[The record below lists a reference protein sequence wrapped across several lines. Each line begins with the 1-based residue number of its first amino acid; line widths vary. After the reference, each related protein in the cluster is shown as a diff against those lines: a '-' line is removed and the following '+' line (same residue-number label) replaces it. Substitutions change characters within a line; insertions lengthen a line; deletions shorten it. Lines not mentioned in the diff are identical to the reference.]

1 MMKENKGFLCIVFI
15 NLFLSLL
22 TVCLSPRLDI
32 ITFIC
37 FVIVN
42 AIVFVLL
49 TLNDKYRENRTK
61 KKIEDIFLLLHS
73 LNTDVDNYEVEDD
86 EFGGLRDEIIKVI
99 GEKRIVTDKAVKS
112 EQILREYTED
122 IAHQLKTPLTGI
134 LLMLDL
140 IKEDEGNKIEY
151 INRIRSSSNRL
162 HQLVDILLKLAA
174 LDSETIKMKKESI
187 SVKKLIDEVVTEM
200 EIIFANQDFTI
211 PVLGKDYKLIC
222 DRKWTYEAI
231 YNIVKNGIEASEDKG
246 IKIYLQETN
255 IYQSIVIED
264 FSKGISKDNL
274 KKIYRRFY
282 KENKDSK
289 GYGIGLPMAKT
300 IIEKQNG
307 ELVYTRGKTSNSFE
321 LRFYRQ

>member
-1 MMKENKGFLCIVFI
+1 M
-15 NLFLSLL
+15 
-22 TVCLSPRLDI
+22 
-32 ITFIC
+32 C

-61 KKIEDIFLLLHS
+61 KKIEDIFLLIHS

-86 EFGGLRDEIIKVI
+86 EFGGLRDEIVKVI
-99 GEKRIVTDKAVKS
+99 GEKKSITDKALKS

-211 PVLGKDYKLIC
+211 PVVGKDYKLIC

>member
-1 MMKENKGFLCIVFI
+1 MKENKGFLCIVFL

-32 ITFIC
+32 ITFMC

-42 AIVFVLL
+42 VIVFVLL
-49 TLNDKYRENRTK
+49 ILNDKYRKNRIK

-99 GEKRIVTDKAVKS
+99 SEKRIVTDKAVKN

-151 INRIRSSSNRL
+151 INRIRASSNRL

-211 PVLGKDYKLIC
+211 PVVGKDYKLIC

>member
-1 MMKENKGFLCIVFI
+1 MKENKGFICIVFI

-32 ITFIC
+32 ITFMC

-42 AIVFVLL
+42 VIVFVLL
-49 TLNDKYRENRTK
+49 ILNDKNRKNRTK

-151 INRIRSSSNRL
+151 INRIRASSNRL

-211 PVLGKDYKLIC
+211 PVVGKDYKLIC

-307 ELVYTRGKTSNSFE
+307 ELVYTREKTSNSFE
-321 LRFYRQ
+321 IRFYRQ

>member
-1 MMKENKGFLCIVFI
+1 MKENKGFLCIVFI

-22 TVCLSPRLDI
+22 TVCLSPRFDI
-32 ITFIC
+32 ITFIY

-42 AIVFVLL
+42 AIIFVLL
-49 TLNDKYRENRTK
+49 ILNDKNRKNRTK

-86 EFGGLRDEIIKVI
+86 EFGGLRDEIVKVI

-151 INRIRSSSNRL
+151 INRIRASSNRL

-211 PVLGKDYKLIC
+211 PVVGKDYKLIC

>member
-1 MMKENKGFLCIVFI
+1 MKENKGFLCIVFI

-42 AIVFVLL
+42 IIVFVLL
-49 TLNDKYRENRTK
+49 ILNDKNRENRIK

-151 INRIRSSSNRL
+151 INRIRTSSNRL

-174 LDSETIKMKKESI
+174 LDSETINMKKESI

-211 PVLGKDYKLIC
+211 PVVGKDYKLIC

-231 YNIVKNGIEASEDKG
+231 YNIVKKGIEASEDKG

-282 KENKDSK
+282 KGNKDSK

-307 ELVYTRGKTSNSFE
+307 ELVYIRGKTSNSFE
-321 LRFYRQ
+321 LRFYR

>member
-1 MMKENKGFLCIVFI
+1 MKENKGFLCIVFI

-32 ITFIC
+32 ITFMC
-37 FVIVN
+37 FIIVN
-42 AIVFVLL
+42 VIVFVLL
-49 TLNDKYRENRTK
+49 ILNDKYRKNRIK

-99 GEKRIVTDKAVKS
+99 SEKRIVTDKAVKN

-140 IKEDEGNKIEY
+140 IKEDEDNKIEY
-151 INRIRSSSNRL
+151 INRIRASSNRL

-174 LDSETIKMKKESI
+174 LDSETINMKKESI

-211 PVLGKDYKLIC
+211 PVVGKDYKLIC

-264 FSKGISKDNL
+264 FSKGISKDDL

>member
-1 MMKENKGFLCIVFI
+1 MKENKGFLCIVFI

-42 AIVFVLL
+42 VIVFVLL
-49 TLNDKYRENRTK
+49 ILNDKNRENRIK
-61 KKIEDIFLLLHS
+61 KKIEDIFLLIHS

-99 GEKRIVTDKAVKS
+99 SEKRIVTDKAVKN

-151 INRIRSSSNRL
+151 INRIRASSNRL

-211 PVLGKDYKLIC
+211 PVVGKDYKLIC

>member
-1 MMKENKGFLCIVFI
+1 MKENKGFLCIVFI

-32 ITFIC
+32 ITFMC

-42 AIVFVLL
+42 VIVFVLL
-49 TLNDKYRENRTK
+49 ILNDKYRKNRIK

-99 GEKRIVTDKAVKS
+99 SEKRIVTDKAVKN

-140 IKEDEGNKIEY
+140 IKEDEDNKIEY
-151 INRIRSSSNRL
+151 INRIRASSNRL

-174 LDSETIKMKKESI
+174 LDSETINMKKESI

-264 FSKGISKDNL
+264 FSKGISKDDL

>member
-1 MMKENKGFLCIVFI
+1 MKENKGFLCIVFI

-49 TLNDKYRENRTK
+49 ILNDKNRENRIK

-86 EFGGLRDEIIKVI
+86 EFGRLRDEIVKVI

-140 IKEDEGNKIEY
+140 IKEDEDNKIEY
-151 INRIRSSSNRL
+151 INRIRASSNRL

-211 PVLGKDYKLIC
+211 PVVGKDYKLIC

-264 FSKGISKDNL
+264 FGKGISEDNL

>member
-1 MMKENKGFLCIVFI
+1 MKENKGFLCIVFI

-42 AIVFVLL
+42 VIVFVLL
-49 TLNDKYRENRTK
+49 ILNDKNRENRIK
-61 KKIEDIFLLLHS
+61 KKIEDIFLLIHS

-151 INRIRSSSNRL
+151 INRIRTSSNRL

-174 LDSETIKMKKESI
+174 LDSETVKMKKESI

-307 ELVYTRGKTSNSFE
+307 ELVYIRGKTSNSFE

>member
-1 MMKENKGFLCIVFI
+1 MKENKGFLCIVFI

-22 TVCLSPRLDI
+22 TVCLSPRFDI

-42 AIVFVLL
+42 AIIFVLL
-49 TLNDKYRENRTK
+49 ILNDKNRKNRTK

-86 EFGGLRDEIIKVI
+86 EFGGLRDEIMKVI

-134 LLMLDL
+134 LLMIDL
-140 IKEDEGNKIEY
+140 IKEDEDNNIEY
-151 INRIRSSSNRL
+151 INRIRASSNRL

-211 PVLGKDYKLIC
+211 PVVGKDYKLIC

>member
-1 MMKENKGFLCIVFI
+1 MKENKGFLCIVFI

-42 AIVFVLL
+42 VIVFVLL
-49 TLNDKYRENRTK
+49 TLNDKNRENRIK

-86 EFGGLRDEIIKVI
+86 EFGGLRDEIVKVI

-140 IKEDEGNKIEY
+140 IKEDEDNKIEY
-151 INRIRSSSNRL
+151 INRIRASSNRL

-211 PVLGKDYKLIC
+211 PVVGKDYKLIC

-264 FSKGISKDNL
+264 FGKGISEDNL

>member
-1 MMKENKGFLCIVFI
+1 MKENKGFICIVFI

-32 ITFIC
+32 ITFMC

-42 AIVFVLL
+42 VIVFVLL
-49 TLNDKYRENRTK
+49 ILNDKYRKNRIK

-99 GEKRIVTDKAVKS
+99 SEKRIVTDKAVKN

-140 IKEDEGNKIEY
+140 IKEYEGNKIEY
-151 INRIRSSSNRL
+151 INRIRASSNRL

-211 PVLGKDYKLIC
+211 PVVGKDYKLIC

>member
-1 MMKENKGFLCIVFI
+1 MKENKGFLCIVFI

-22 TVCLSPRLDI
+22 TVCLSPRFDI

-49 TLNDKYRENRTK
+49 TLNDKYRENRIK
-61 KKIEDIFLLLHS
+61 KKIEDIFLLIHS
-73 LNTDVDNYEVEDD
+73 LNTDVNNYEVEDD
-86 EFGGLRDEIIKVI
+86 EFGGLRDEIVKVI

-140 IKEDEGNKIEY
+140 IKEDEDNKIEY
-151 INRIRSSSNRL
+151 INRIRASSNRL

-174 LDSETIKMKKESI
+174 LDSETVKMKKESI

>member
-1 MMKENKGFLCIVFI
+1 MKENKGFLCIVFL

-22 TVCLSPRLDI
+22 TVCLSPRFDI
-32 ITFIC
+32 ITFMC

-42 AIVFVLL
+42 VIVFVLL
-49 TLNDKYRENRTK
+49 ILNDKNRKNRTK

-86 EFGGLRDEIIKVI
+86 EFGGLRDEIVKVI
-99 GEKRIVTDKAVKS
+99 GEKKSITDKALKS

-140 IKEDEGNKIEY
+140 IKEDEDNKIEY
-151 INRIRSSSNRL
+151 INRIRASSNRL

-211 PVLGKDYKLIC
+211 PVVGKDYKLIC

-264 FSKGISKDNL
+264 FSKGISKDDL

>member
-1 MMKENKGFLCIVFI
+1 MKENKGFLCIVFI

-42 AIVFVLL
+42 VIVFVLL
-49 TLNDKYRENRTK
+49 ILNDKNRENRIK

-86 EFGGLRDEIIKVI
+86 EFGRLRDEIVKVI

-151 INRIRSSSNRL
+151 INRIRTSSNRL

-211 PVLGKDYKLIC
+211 PVVGKDYKLIC

-307 ELVYTRGKTSNSFE
+307 ELVYTRRKTSNSFE